1 MSDATAMRAFNREV
15 ASVVGSTINVTTT
28 TGKTY
33 TGTLKGFDQATL
45 SIVLSDVTIQG
56 EEQIIP
62 KIFIYGGSIVSFSVA
77 EKEISLEG
85 LAKKIETSFPP
96 GGVRYFPDT
105 QVVVVMN
112 KIRITPEGVD
122 GSGPLYERV
131 AAIAKDWMTEHGLE
145 SKTGK
150 AE

>member
-1 MSDATAMRAFNREV
+1 MRAFNREM

-33 TGTLKGFDQATL
+33 AGTLKGFDQTTL
-45 SIVLSDVTIQG
+45 SIVLSDVAVQG
-56 EEQIIP
+56 EEQRVP
-62 KIFIYGGSIVSFSVA
+62 KIFIYGGSIVSISVA

-85 LAKKIETSFPP
+85 LAKKLETSFPP

-131 AAIAKDWMTEHGLE
+131 AAIAKDWMAEHGLE

-150 AE
+150 TE